1 MICIQICE
9 FVKNDV
15 EKDKK
20 KNESFSKVLVSLFK
34 KKENK

>member
-1 MICIQICE
+1 
-9 FVKNDV
+9 V

-20 KNESFSKVLVSLFK
+20 KESFSKVLVSLFK